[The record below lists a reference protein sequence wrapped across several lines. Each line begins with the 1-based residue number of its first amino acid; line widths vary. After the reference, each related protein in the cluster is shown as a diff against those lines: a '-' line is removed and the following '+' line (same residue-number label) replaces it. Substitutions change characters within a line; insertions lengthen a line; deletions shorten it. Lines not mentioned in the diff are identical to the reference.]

1 MPSKPKKTINP
12 QKECLNGNIVVRG
25 ARVNNLKNIN
35 ITIPRNKFVV
45 ITGISGSGKSSLAF
59 DTIYAEGQRRYVES
73 LSSYARQFL
82 GSHDKPDVDQI
93 TGLSPAIAIDQ
104 RTVSH
109 NPRSTVGTVT
119 EIYDLLRLLFA
130 RIGQPH
136 CPECGK
142 EIVKQNREEIINK
155 VLNLGQGK
163 EIEILAPVIREKRG
177 EHKKVL
183 QEISKAG
190 FSQVRLD
197 KEFYPIEEAIDLDLD
212 RTKTHDLDVI
222 VGSLKIPA
230 SSEVLKKISENKKE
244 LVGVTGQKMDRL
256 PEDEDSATEFLKN
269 IDTALDLGDGII
281 IARELEQEKEH
292 LFSQHFSCPKCG
304 IDLPAIDSR
313 LFSFNSPHGACSECS
328 GLGISQEMD
337 PELVIPNKKL
347 TIAQGAIRPWMK
359 IGSRNN
365 FQLMESLNNLATKH
379 GFSINTPVKD
389 LTKNQIDIVMYG
401 IKVPARP
408 AVLRDEGGFEGRF
421 KGVIPVLMQ
430 KYKETNSDYIKTE
443 IEKYMRSFPC
453 SECDAKRLNPVA
465 LAVKVVKKNIAELV
479 VLTIEEAI
487 KFFNK
492 LEKNKY
498 TIKLNEKEYLIA
510 EQILKEICVRLKFLS
525 DVGLDYLSLDR
536 SATTLSGGEAQRVR
550 LATQIGAGLT
560 GVVYV
565 LDEPSIGLHQKDN
578 KKLIETLK
586 NLRDLD
592 NSVLVV
598 EHDEQTIMAADH
610 LIDIG
615 PGAGKYGGEIV
626 AQGTPNEVKK
636 NKDSITGQYLSN
648 KVETRHALSLQP
660 GHKKAKRGNGK
671 SLIIKKANEFN
682 LKNID
687 VKIPLGKFV
696 CITGVSGSGKS
707 TLMTQILAKALARK
721 FYGAKDLPGKHKEI
735 TGLNNIDKVISIDQS
750 PIGRTPRSN
759 PATYTGLFTLIRDLF
774 ADTKEAKIRQF
785 EPGHFSFNVKGGRCE
800 ACQGGGLIKIEMN
813 FLPNVYVPCDECHGK
828 RFRPEV
834 LEVHYKNKN
843 IADILQMSVT
853 EAKDF
858 FEHIPNVYNKLQ
870 ILDEVGL
877 GYIQL
882 GQSATTL
889 SGGEA
894 QRVKLAT
901 ELSRR
906 ATGKTLY
913 ILDEPTT
920 GLHFQDVEKLLLV
933 LSKLVDKGNS
943 ILIIEHNL
951 DVIKN
956 VDWIIDLGPEGGD
969 KGGYLVAAGTP
980 ADVAKVKSSYTGQF
994 LKKIK
999 I

>member
-1 MPSKPKKTINP
+1 MSNKSPKSVKSKDICSYDHIFIK
-12 QKECLNGNIVVRG
+12 G
-25 ARVNNLKNIN
+25 ARVNNLKNIDVN
-35 ITIPRNKFVV
+35 VPRNKFVV

-82 GSHDKPDVDQI
+82 GSHDKPDVDSI

-104 RTVSH
+104 KTVSH
-109 NPRSTVGTVT
+109 NPRSTVGTIT

-130 RIGQPH
+130 RIGHPH

-142 EIVKQNREEIINK
+142 EIVKSTREQIIENILKLGEYSEITLI
-155 VLNLGQGK
+155 
-163 EIEILAPVIREKRG
+163 APVIKDKRG
-177 EHKKVL
+177 EHRKVL
-183 QEISKAG
+183 QEINKAG
-190 FSQVRLD
+190 FSQVCID
-197 KEFYPIEEAIDLDLD
+197 GEFYPIEEAVDMDLEKSETHNIDVEVVKLSIPPAEL
-212 RTKTHDLDVI
+212 VI
-222 VGSLKIPA
+222 
-230 SSEVLKKISENKKE
+230 KKLTENQKE
-244 LVGVTGQKMDRL
+244 LVGVTGRKRNRL
-256 PEDEDSATEFLKN
+256 PEDEDEVAEFLKS
-269 IDTALDLGDGII
+269 IDTALDLGDGLIKV
-281 IARELEQEKEH
+281 RHNENKENI
-292 LFSQHFSCPKCG
+292 FSQHFSCPKCD
-304 IDLPAIDSR
+304 INLPEIEPR
-313 LFSFNSPHGACSECS
+313 LFSFNSPQGACDQCS
-328 GLGISQEMD
+328 GLGISSEID

-347 TIAQGAIRPWMK
+347 TLAQGAIRPWMK
-359 IGSRNN
+359 VGSRGNST
-365 FQLMESLNNLATKH
+365 LMENLNKTADKN
-379 GFSINTPVKD
+379 GFSIHTPIKD
-389 LTKNQIDIVMYG
+389 LTKKQLNIVMQG
-401 IKVPARP
+401 KNN
-408 AVLRDEGGFEGRF
+408 FE
-421 KGVIPVLMQ
+421 GVIPNLMA
-430 KYKETNSDYIKTE
+430 KYNETNSDYIRSE

-453 SECDAKRLNPVA
+453 SKCGGHRLNTTA
-465 LAVKVVKKNIAELV
+465 LAVTVVNKNISELTH
-479 VLTIEEAI
+479 LNIEEATE
-487 KFFNK
+487 FFK
-492 LEKNKY
+492 DLEKNK
-498 TIKLNEKEYLIA
+498 ISPKLNNMEFSIA
-510 EQILKEICVRLKFLS
+510 EQILKEISVRLKYLS
-525 DVGLDYLSLDR
+525 DVGLGYLSLDR

-560 GVVYV
+560 GVIYV
-565 LDEPSIGLHQKDN
+565 LDEPSIGLHQRDN

-586 NLRDLD
+586 NLRNLD
-592 NSVLVV
+592 NTVIVV
-598 EHDEQTIMAADH
+598 EHDEQTMSVADH

-626 AQGTPNEVKK
+626 SQGTPAEIKK
-636 NKDSITGQYLSN
+636 DSNSITGQYLS
-648 KVETRHALSLQP
+648 
-660 GHKKAKRGNGK
+660 GHKKIELISKGKRGNGK
-671 SLIIKKANEFN
+671 TLTIKKAHEFN

-707 TLMTQILAKALARK
+707 TLMTEILAKALARK
-721 FYGAKDLPGKHKEI
+721 FYGAKDLPGQHKEI
-735 TGLNNIDKVISIDQS
+735 TGLDNIDKVISIDQS

-774 ADTKEAKIRQF
+774 AETSEAKIRQF

-800 ACQGGGLIKIEMN
+800 NCQGGGLIKIEMN
-813 FLPNVYVPCDECHGK
+813 FLPDVYVPCPECHGK

-834 LEVHYKNKN
+834 LEVHYAGKN
-843 IADILQMSVT
+843 IADILAMTVE

-858 FEHIPNVYNKLQ
+858 FKHIPNIANKLE

-920 GLHFQDVEKLLLV
+920 GLHFQDIEKLLIV
-933 LSKLVDKGNS
+933 LNKLVDKGNS

-969 KGGYLVAAGTP
+969 KGGQIVAQGTP
-980 ADVAKVKSSYTGQF
+980 KDVAKIKNSYTGQF
-994 LKKIK
+994 LKKVI
-999 I
+999 